1 MCDQVSPPTTRLMP
15 KLISRMNAV
24 STASELAMEITESRM
39 ENVRKVNAGYED
51 QVIALNSEI
60 KGLKNR
66 KSPNCLC

>member
-1 MCDQVSPPTTRLMP
+1 VCDQVSSSILRVAPT
-15 KLISRMNAV
+15 LISRMSAV
-24 STASELAMEITESRM
+24 SNASEIAMEITEARM

-66 KSPNCLC
+66 KSTLSM

>member
-1 MCDQVSPPTTRLMP
+1 
-15 KLISRMNAV
+15 MNAL

-66 KSPNCLC
+66 KSTLLL